1 MIILLLLLFVI
12 CCILI
17 LNHNIFTD
25 DTVTQRYN
33 GINYKV
39 RKSDKNT
46 QLNTA
51 KKLEYFRNE
60 LQKVVD
66 YCKKNNLPTKTDADR
81 MYERFKS
88 TRFNETPTKD
98 SSAAYV
104 VNKGQELRVCLQGED
119 DNNTK
124 FVLLHELAHI
134 MSKSY
139 GHNEEFRNNMDFLVK
154 LAAELGIYR
163 PTDYSK
169 EPINYCGTKI
179 TNTPCSNKQCS
190 FGTRVNY

>member
-12 CCILI
+12 CSLLI
-17 LNHNIFTD
+17 LNYNIFND

-33 GINYKV
+33 GITYKV

-60 LQKVVD
+60 LEKVVD
-66 YCKKNNLPTKTDADR
+66 YCKNNNIPTQEDADR
-81 MYERFKS
+81 MFKRFKL
-88 TRFNETPTKD
+88 TKFNETPTKD

-104 VNKGQELRVCLQGED
+104 VNKGQELRVCLKGED
-119 DNNTK
+119 DNDVM

-139 GHNEEFRNNMDFLVK
+139 GHNEEFKKNMDFLVK
-154 LAAELGIYR
+154 LAAELGIYK
-163 PTDYSK
+163 PVDYSK
-169 EPINYCGTKI
+169 TPINYCGTKI
-179 TNTPCSNKQCS
+179 TNTPCANKQCY
-190 FGTRVNY
+190 FGTKL